1 MVSWLGWCEVESS
14 AVAAMAFRFGVL
26 ILALVICLNF
36 NSVESDDGE
45 CCLQFQIFCCFFCVC
60 LYSLKWNFLPNF
72 VGREKENIT
81 MLKVELWLCGS

>member
-45 CCLQFQIFCCFFCVC
+45 CCLQFQVFCFFFCVFGFFETEFSSK
-60 LYSLKWNFLPNF
+60 LYVWE
-72 VGREKENIT
+72 GRRRT
-81 MLKVELWLCGS
+81 TPQS